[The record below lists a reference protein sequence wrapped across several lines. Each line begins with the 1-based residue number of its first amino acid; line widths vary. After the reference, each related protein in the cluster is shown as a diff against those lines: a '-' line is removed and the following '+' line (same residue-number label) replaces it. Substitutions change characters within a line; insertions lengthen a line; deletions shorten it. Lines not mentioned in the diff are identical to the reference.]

1 METLRNEA
9 FKIFLQHALAS
20 ALLIESVVTLRAEHV
35 SVESVDKQDDL
46 SLSWTDPRDP
56 TVTAAARWVRY
67 CRNAQTLCGV
77 FGLAAIDRAETAVYH
92 RLQYDCSFGRLNKA
106 VHSNFVYKFEKVASC
121 YVNALKRQQRSD
133 SSNAALWGYAGT
145 VYDHIDAK
153 KLLEGG
159 VDDGITR
166 WYDVNDWENLARG
179 HESGTH
185 STEGYSD
192 VIAALRTEI
201 AVKFHTAVA
210 SAAVSWALAH
220 LGKRTSLLNSSR
232 VAASAECLEKAL
244 GYSEQALQ
252 WSEFGEEELHALW
265 KLCASYMRNA
275 AEETTGLRYN
285 EAYQWSH
292 ITTKVADLAER
303 LAAIMRA
310 VDRRPAET
318 AVTTNTEVKSMVNTA
333 IRHIK
338 ESPLV
343 SDPMSAAAKN
353 FDSAAIVALIDE
365 ITSAA
370 ERKYA
375 GKPPEQ
381 QSRSRLL
388 AAADKVHVDQS
399 PAHPHIKRCWLSA
412 AEQMRLAVASTNEK
426 ESKLLKFRSAGYEKI
441 ALGPLATAAEYFAKA
456 ARAVTEQAAELWTS
470 AAKALMVVT
479 VSLMERCCT
488 ETEPKDMQYDLEEE
502 RREKEAC
509 ELAEAADCY
518 ECVYADAA
526 TTSPGALHRLRAAEL
541 QLRLAVLKWT
551 SAYTEGPSWTL
562 VYIRERRCL
571 ESCRNLLSWC
581 SEQQR
586 MPSFILPP
594 PGAQFVSAEEDSKAE
609 RAERVV
615 WLCETLT
622 LYARMYAVAEEN
634 TSIVDTA
641 EQSMRSFDA
650 LVSKATHGKLD
661 VTDSANTYS
670 VGAAREAV
678 RAFLD
683 GNAAA
688 CLVWR
693 TAGKCRLWDLSAE
706 PVQREIYN
714 RLIRRAWELRSG
726 EGEDAAGD
734 VGTHLTRC
742 EGQGLP
748 SDPQCSALID
758 TAVEAML
765 ERQRQLDVSGREGA
779 DPVEKFIAQKSVSQ
793 YLHCVEYIE
802 SHLSHHGSAQRSFG
816 DNRTHLARGIRAGQA
831 GKWYASAVRAAAAE
845 QCEIYEA
852 FKEAASYV
860 EEPSVH
866 PDRYSSYDT
875 YDCARRY
882 AAGELSLASKVGERF
897 ASAAE
902 ALLAGDRDTYELWLK
917 AAEATVRVLQGDGDA
932 GVVVEN
938 SEALAQA
945 AQQQQGAA
953 SLRHASLVSPHV
965 VADAALQGPTA
976 ELPVSVLPPRRAAG
990 EKRKWEGEEV

>member
-20 ALLIESVVTLRAEHV
+20 ALLVESVVTLRAEHV
-35 SVESVDKQDDL
+35 SVESVNKQNDFVPIN
-46 SLSWTDPRDP
+46 WTDRHP
-56 TVTAAARWVRY
+56 TVAAAAGWVRY
-67 CRNAQTLCGV
+67 CQNAQTVCGV
-77 FGLAAIDRAETAVYH
+77 FGLLAIDRAETAVYH
-92 RLQYDCSFGRLNKA
+92 CLQYDCSFGELNKA
-106 VHSNFVYKFEKVASC
+106 VHSNVVYKFEKVASC
-121 YVNALKRQQRSD
+121 YVNALKRQQCSD
-133 SSNAALWGYAGT
+133 PSNAALWGYAGT
-145 VYDHIDAK
+145 AYDHIDAK
-153 KLLEGG
+153 KLYEGE
-159 VDDGITR
+159 VDR
-166 WYDVNDWENLARG
+166 VPCCHDVNDWEDLARDYEPRTYSAQD
-179 HESGTH
+179 HSG
-185 STEGYSD
+185 

-201 AVKFHTAVA
+201 AVKYHTAVA
-210 SAAVSWALAH
+210 SATVSWALAH
-220 LGKRTSLLNSSR
+220 LGKRTSLLHSSC
-232 VAASAECLEKAL
+232 VVASAECLVKAL
-244 GYSEQALQ
+244 DYSEQALQ
-252 WSEFGEEELHALW
+252 WSELGEEELHALW
-265 KLCASYMRNA
+265 KLCASYLRNA
-275 AEETTGLRYN
+275 AEETTGLPHN
-285 EAYQWSH
+285 KASQWSH
-292 ITTKVADLAER
+292 IGTKVAGLAEK
-303 LAAIMRA
+303 LSTIMYTLGA
-310 VDRRPAET
+310 RPAET

-353 FDSAAIVALIDE
+353 FNSAAIVGLIDE

-370 ERKYA
+370 ERRY
-375 GKPPEQ
+375 GCVPPEQ
-381 QSRSRLL
+381 QSRSRFL

-426 ESKLLKFRSAGYEKI
+426 ESKLLKLRSAVYEKI

-456 ARAVTEQAAELWTS
+456 DRSVTEQAAELWTS
-470 AAKALMVVT
+470 AAKTLMVVAD
-479 VSLMERCCT
+479 SLMERCCT
-488 ETEPKDMQYDLEEE
+488 EAGPKDMQYDLEEE

-526 TTSPGALHRLRAAEL
+526 TTSPGALHRLQAAEL

-551 SAYTEGPSWTL
+551 SAFTEGPSWTL
-562 VYIRERRCL
+562 VYIRGRHCL

-634 TSIVDTA
+634 TSIVATA

-661 VTDSANTYS
+661 DTDSANTYS

-678 RAFLD
+678 TAFLD
-683 GNAAA
+683 GNAEA

-714 RLIRRAWELRSG
+714 RLIRRAWDLRSG

-734 VGTHLTRC
+734 VGAHLTRC

-765 ERQRQLDVSGREGA
+765 ERQRQLDVSGRDGA
-779 DPVEKFIAQKSVSQ
+779 DPVEKFIAEKSVSQ
-793 YLHCVEYIE
+793 FLHCVEYIE

-816 DNRTHLARGIRAGQA
+816 DKRTHLARGIRARQA
-831 GKWYASAVRAAAAE
+831 GKWYAAAVRAAAAE
-845 QCEIYEA
+845 QCEIYKV
-852 FKEAASYV
+852 FMEAASYV

-875 YDCARRY
+875 YDCARWY

-902 ALLAGDRDTYELWLK
+902 ALLAGDRETYELWLK

-932 GVVVEN
+932 GVVIEDP
-938 SEALAQA
+938 EALAQA
-945 AQQQQGAA
+945 AQQQDAA
-953 SLRHASLVSPHV
+953 NLRHASFVSPHI

-976 ELPVSVLPPRRAAG
+976 ELPVSVVPPRRAPG
-990 EKRKWEGEEV
+990 EKRKWEGEED